1 MFVSVGDR
9 FRCLIDDAWWLG
21 TITSLQPYQDE
32 YPDSQF
38 QCVNV
43 GLAASL
49 VLALS

>member
-1 MFVSVGDR
+1 MFISVGNR

-21 TITSLQPYQDE
+21 TIMSLQPFQDE

-43 GLAASL
+43 R
-49 VLALS
+49 